1 MNKKTIII
9 AVGVLV
15 VGGIGYYLY
24 SRSKNKDG
32 SNGGT
37 LKSGNATPIAVRS
50 DLKWV
55 SNPNTATYLWT
66 ILQEGKG
73 TALRGWVELIKK
85 ERAADPSK
93 WGDAN
98 GLTGETSDIG
108 HALYQMSNQG
118 THGVTWSNDIKF
130 GLLDNQ

>member
-1 MNKKTIII
+1 MNKKTILIV
-9 AVGVLV
+9 VGVLA

-24 SRSKNKDG
+24 SRSKKKNGSDG
-32 SNGGT
+32 ST
-37 LKSGNATPIAVRS
+37 LKSANAQPIAVRS

-55 SNPNTATYLWT
+55 SNPNTANYLGT

-108 HALYQMSNQG
+108 HGLYQMSNQG
-118 THGVTWSNDIKF
+118 THGITWSNDIKF

>member
-9 AVGVLV
+9 AVGVLI

-24 SRSKNKDG
+24 SRSKKSKNG
-32 SNGGT
+32 SNGGR
-37 LKSGNATPIAVRS
+37 LKSADATAVRS

-55 SNPNTATYLWT
+55 SNPKTAAYLGT

-108 HALYQMSNQG
+108 HALYQMSKQG

>member
-15 VGGIGYYLY
+15 VGGIGFYLY
-24 SRSKNKDG
+24 SRNKNKKDG
-32 SNGGT
+32 SNGETRKMLGT
-37 LKSGNATPIAVRS
+37 TAVRS

-55 SNPNTATYLWT
+55 SNPNTAAYLGT

-93 WGDAN
+93 WKDAN

-108 HALYQMSNQG
+108 HALYQMSKQG